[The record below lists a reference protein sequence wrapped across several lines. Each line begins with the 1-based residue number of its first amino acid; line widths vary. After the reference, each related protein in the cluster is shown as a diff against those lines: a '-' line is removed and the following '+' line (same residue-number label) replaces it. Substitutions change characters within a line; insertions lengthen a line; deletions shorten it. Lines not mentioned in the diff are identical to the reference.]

1 MFCIFQAHIC
11 YFDMYSRNTFLH
23 LFMSFHSLKSEFLS
37 VELLNFNKFQLIDVL
52 FHEACI

>member
-11 YFDMYSRNTFLH
+11 YFDVYSRNIFLH
-23 LFMSFHSLKSEFLS
+23 LFMSCHSLKSEFLS
-37 VELLNFNKFQLIDVL
+37 AELLNFNKFQLIDVL